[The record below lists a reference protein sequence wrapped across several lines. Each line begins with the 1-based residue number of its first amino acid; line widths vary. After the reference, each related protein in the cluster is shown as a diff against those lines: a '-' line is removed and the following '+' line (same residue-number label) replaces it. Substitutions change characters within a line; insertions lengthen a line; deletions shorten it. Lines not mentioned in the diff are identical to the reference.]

1 MKDNEYS
8 QFETKKN
15 NILKMFKKVNINKMM
30 LDYLESY
37 GYDIKNKDTIYI
49 VKMIKK
55 VLFNEMMFGKG
66 FTNNVI
72 NSNPL
77 YLFNVFGN
85 NCSPEIKSSMY
96 ILLKENNIN
105 DDLNVFILNA
115 SSSIEDNINGKQVE
129 KKKIF
134 SPKIRK

>member
-1 MKDNEYS
+1 MKNNEYS
-8 QFETKKN
+8 QFEIKKN
-15 NILKMFKKVNINKMM
+15 SVLKMFKEVNIDEMI

-37 GYDIKNKDTIYI
+37 GYDIKNKNTAYI

-66 FTNNVI
+66 FTN
-72 NSNPL
+72 SMLETNPS

-85 NCSPEIKSSMY
+85 NCSPEIKSRIY

-105 DDLNVFILNA
+105 DD
-115 SSSIEDNINGKQVE
+115 
-129 KKKIF
+129 
-134 SPKIRK
+134 